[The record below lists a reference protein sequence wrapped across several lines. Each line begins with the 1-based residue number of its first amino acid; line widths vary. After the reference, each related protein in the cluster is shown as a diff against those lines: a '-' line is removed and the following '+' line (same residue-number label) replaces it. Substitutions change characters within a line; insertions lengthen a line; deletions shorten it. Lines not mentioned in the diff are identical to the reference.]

1 MKNVTNAAL
10 ILAIAFIGLIAW
22 TGNAESPDDYSAPF
36 NPMYTE
42 TSSDTITNAEND
54 TITLSSRLFSKWT
67 YNWTLNV
74 TNLSGTTNVIVK
86 VEESNSYSGNDWYP
100 VGTPDT
106 ASGTELLRVYGDV
119 VYGRRQRII
128 IDGTG
133 THSSTYTATG
143 TYKREY

>member
-1 MKNVTNAAL
+1 MKNITSAAL

-22 TGNAESPDDYSAPF
+22 TGNAESEYDYTGPF
-36 NPMYTE
+36 NPMYTA

-54 TITLSSRLFSKWT
+54 TITLSSRLFSKWS
-67 YNWTLNV
+67 YNWTLDV

-86 VEESNSYSGNDWYP
+86 VEESNSYSGDDWYP

-106 ASGTELLRVYGDV
+106 ATGTELLRTYGDA
-119 VYGRRQRII
+119 VYGRRQRVI

-133 THSSTYTATG
+133 TQSSTYTATG